1 MSERIKV
8 GDVYLELPKGFPK
21 APIRTLAEKP
31 EKPESLEVP
40 AFVHIRN
47 DPVQDYLD
55 GSKLASPTEKTIQA
69 EAKAPDIKAE
79 WIAFCGEKSR
89 LPEYWFQ
96 YQKQESKDCGYN
108 VYASLFGLQWFF
120 VNKMYVNGIISLF
133 FEFGPLFV
141 FLVAASSF
149 NSDHWINGKEGM
161 AMLLCASLLMRI
173 AIGFWANIALYKRAN
188 SEISRIRAF
197 NLDSERHLSLIRS
210 AGAPALMPVILLNV
224 CVVIIKVISFPP

>member
-1 MSERIKV
+1 MSERVKV

-31 EKPESLEVP
+31 EKPETLEVP

-55 GSKLASPTEKTIQA
+55 GSNRASPIEKTNQVST
-69 EAKAPDIKAE
+69 KAPDLMAE

-89 LPEYWFQ
+89 LPGYWLQ
-96 YQKQESKDCGYN
+96 YQKQESKGCGYN

-133 FEFGPLFV
+133 VEFGPLFA
-141 FLVAASSF
+141 FLVATSSF
-149 NSDHWINGKEGM
+149 NKDHWINDRTGM

-173 AIGFWANIALYKRAN
+173 AIGFWANIAIYKRAN
-188 SEISRIRAF
+188 AEISRIRAF
-197 NLDSERHLSLIRS
+197 NLDSEMHLSLIRS

-224 CVVIIKVISFPP
+224 CVVIIKVMSLRP